1 MQLNNAFDVSAPP
14 ERAWAF
20 LLDPERVIPC
30 MPGAELVRVI
40 PGEDGA
46 PDVWEAAAKIKV
58 GPVQLRF
65 KGTVSFQERDD
76 QAHRVVLKAKGRETR
91 GKGVFSATI
100 TSKLTATDS
109 GTHIEV
115 ETELNISGKMKT
127 FARGMIKDLAG
138 HHTQAF
144 ADAMQRHLL
153 AEAEAVAQPEPAPEP
168 EAAEPASP
176 PEATSPSEPVPAP
189 EPAPPPPPP
198 PPEESPAING
208 LSLVFWALRRAFIR
222 FLKRRLGIAEDEPF
236 FAGLW
241 RVLSEWWTRLIS

>member
-1 MQLNNAFDVSAPP
+1 MQLHNAFDVTAPP

-30 MPGAELVRVI
+30 MPGAELVRIV

-65 KGTVSFQERDD
+65 KGTVSFQQRDD
-76 QAHRVVLKAKGRETR
+76 EAFRVVLKAKGRETR

-100 TSKLTATDS
+100 TSQLTATES
-109 GTHIEV
+109 GTHIAV
-115 ETELNISGKMKT
+115 ETDLNISGKMKT

-138 HHTQAF
+138 RHTQAF
-144 ADAMQRHLL
+144 ADAMQRQLL
-153 AEAEAVAQPEPAPEP
+153 AEAAAEPEPKPEPEPAPTNTEDP
-168 EAAEPASP
+168 APAPTPEPA
-176 PEATSPSEPVPAP
+176 
-189 EPAPPPPPP
+189 PAPPPPPP
-198 PPEESPAING
+198 PPPPHEESAAING
-208 LSLVFWALRRAFIR
+208 LNLVFWALRRAFVR
-222 FLKRRLGIAEDEPF
+222 FLKRRLGIGEDEPF

-241 RVLSEWWTRLIS
+241 RVLSEWWTRLTA